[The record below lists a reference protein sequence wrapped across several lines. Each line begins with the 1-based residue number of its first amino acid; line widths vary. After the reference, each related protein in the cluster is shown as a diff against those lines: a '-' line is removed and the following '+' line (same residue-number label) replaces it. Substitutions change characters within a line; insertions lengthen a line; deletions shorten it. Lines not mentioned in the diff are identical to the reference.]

1 MSISSPL
8 TSGAGIF
15 ATRRPW
21 RDLFGK
27 PPSSFARPYTSGE
40 ATFRLKR
47 NLNFFR
53 VNYAMV
59 LLLFL
64 FLSLLWHP
72 ISMIVF
78 LVVFAAW
85 LSLYFS
91 RNEPLSL
98 FNRTIDDRI
107 VCVALF
113 VVTVVAL
120 VLTRVWLNVL
130 VSVLIGVVIVCFHA
144 VFRVSDD
151 LFLDEEEA
159 ADGGLV
165 SVVGSPLRNH
175 GSYFSLR

>member
-1 MSISSPL
+1 
-8 TSGAGIF
+8 
-15 ATRRPW
+15 
-21 RDLFGK
+21 
-27 PPSSFARPYTSGE
+27 
-40 ATFRLKR
+40 
-47 NLNFFR
+47 
-53 VNYAMV
+53 
-59 LLLFL
+59 
-64 FLSLLWHP
+64 
-72 ISMIVF
+72 MIVF

>member
-8 TSGAGIF
+8 NSGAGIF

-21 RDLFGK
+21 RDLLGK
-27 PPSSFARPYTSGE
+27 LPSSFARPYTPGE
-40 ATFRLKR
+40 VTFRLKR

-53 VNYAMV
+53 INYAMV

-98 FNRTIDDRI
+98 FHRAIDDRI
-107 VCVALF
+107 VSVAL
-113 VVTVVAL
+113 L
-120 VLTRVWLNVL
+120 WSL
-130 VSVLIGVVIVCFHA
+130 S
-144 VFRVSDD
+144 VSDD

-165 SVVGSPLRNH
+165 SVVGSPLL
-175 GSYFSLR
+175 SLR